1 MTHFVKENNYEPSLA
16 FILFFALLN
25 VFLIM
30 TPFVFFYEAF
40 AEPHYWKNRWRLHR
54 LLKRGLVKVKYNK
67 GTSILGD
74 QIKTYDVTIEDQE
87 YSLWIWDETSMTLD
101 GPMNSSYEKTD
112 RNYIGLFKASVITRW
127 LNRVALRKL
136 KQLAEHSSYE
146 DYEVMST
153 NCSI

>member
-1 MTHFVKENNYEPSLA
+1 MAHFIKENDHSPNLA
-16 FILFFALLN
+16 SILFFALLN

-101 GPMNSSYEKTD
+101 GSMNFSYEKTD

-127 LNRVALRKL
+127 LNHVAIKKL
-136 KQLAEHSSYE
+136 KQLAEHSAYE